1 MEKTQNLFYADV
13 LLELSPNLVI
23 FLDQDSLLFQMNNL
37 ARSYFLKDTSDVY
50 IGKNIFE
57 LIKNPVLVH
66 FFKKWLEKLNK
77 GIEVD
82 ETFPFDRQETGQY
95 DWFQLRAKNV
105 EHDGRL
111 VGKAFFFSDVTELY
125 SQKKILDTLMSS
137 LPGEVL
143 VFDRSFRILL
153 VSDSLA
159 RQNGYHSWRDVS
171 GRTLH
176 DLPKL
181 DLSYVETLL
190 DKIILTDEPIH
201 EVCKYTKEIGDACW
215 MYIDIRTIKS
225 TAGIFGY
232 ILTQLDITGEIRPK
246 AILEALMESSSDAIT
261 ILNPEGVVQYASKLV
276 AHTLGFPDWH
286 SAIGHPWS
294 YLFRNM
300 DQNNSGFTELF
311 SGDPRLSRQGTLSV
325 RGPDGTMHFN
335 YRVDPLTYQNENF
348 GSLSIATDTTALVE
362 TRDRA
367 ESAVR
372 AKAAFLANMSHEL
385 RTPMNAVLGM
395 NELLSRSPLT
405 QLQKSY
411 SSFIRSSATLLLS
424 IINDILDLS
433 RIEDWKLELNKAPY
447 KTISL
452 FQDVVNQ
459 VTLKAVEKELSF
471 IVELDPEIP
480 STLIGDELRVKQIL
494 INILNNAVKFTN
506 QGEIRLSVSV
516 SQASSRNSVSLVLRV
531 KDTGIGI
538 PKARQRELFERFA
551 RIENKHAFVTEGTGL
566 GLSICKGLVSLMHG
580 SLSVE
585 SDEGVGSV
593 FTARIL
599 QEVSGDK
606 EPIASFRA
614 LSTSSMLVYEADLPT
629 LELIKGMCA
638 RAGVKHE
645 ACGDVRSFIECL
657 EDKNFAWSHVIF
669 EYKKGYSEVLKVS
682 GRHSSVKWLALL
694 SMADFIE
701 TGRAPEI
708 DFIFKPFLITTFAR
722 FLRGDRVDFSG
733 SFPLSN
739 ALGLAPAYFSAHG
752 VRVLVV
758 DDSTVN
764 RKVAEGFLKT
774 LDITVEEA
782 ESGIEAIEKVGKAKY
797 DIIFLDHLM
806 PDMDGME
813 TASRIRSL
821 PGCKH
826 VPIIALT
833 ANASEANGVLYR
845 KAGMSDCI
853 AKPIDFNAFVVCLKK
868 WLPADKRMD
877 TEAVP
882 RKAESVSSASVEEW
896 IPGLDREAGLEY
908 TGSVENLEKI
918 LELFEKTAPK
928 MLDTLESARRSGNS
942 AQFRSAVHALI
953 SSCANIGGTRL
964 SFLARELEQS
974 IIGGKTQDVD
984 RLYPEVHSEM
994 GLIIAGIK
1002 THIYGIK
1009 GDKA

>member
-1 MEKTQNLFYADV
+1 
-13 LLELSPNLVI
+13 
-23 FLDQDSLLFQMNNL
+23 
-37 ARSYFLKDTSDVY
+37 
-50 IGKNIFE
+50 
-57 LIKNPVLVH
+57 
-66 FFKKWLEKLNK
+66 
-77 GIEVD
+77 
-82 ETFPFDRQETGQY
+82 
-95 DWFQLRAKNV
+95 
-105 EHDGRL
+105 
-111 VGKAFFFSDVTELY
+111 
-125 SQKKILDTLMSS
+125 MSS

-143 VFDRSFRILL
+143 VFDRGFRILL

-159 RQNGYHSWRDVS
+159 RSNGYHSWRDVS

-181 DLSYVETLL
+181 DFSYVEALL

-201 EVCKYTKEIGDACW
+201 EVCEYSKERGDVRW
-215 MYIDIRTIKS
+215 MYVDIRSIKS

-232 ILTQLDITGEIRPK
+232 ILTQLDITGEIKPK

-261 ILNPEGVVQYASKLV
+261 ILNPDGVVQYASKLV

-286 SAIGHPWS
+286 TVIGHPWS

-300 DQNNSGFTELF
+300 DLNNSGFTELF
-311 SGDPRLSRQGTLSV
+311 SGDLLQSRQGTLTV
-325 RGPDGTMHFN
+325 KGQDGTMHFN
-335 YRVDPLTYQNENF
+335 YRVDPLMYQNENF
-348 GSLSIATDTTALVE
+348 GSLAIATDTTALVE
-362 TRDRA
+362 TKDRA

-411 SSFIRSSATLLLS
+411 STFIRSSATLLLS

-433 RIEDWKLELNKAPY
+433 RIEDWKMELNKAPY
-447 KTISL
+447 KTVSL
-452 FQDVVNQ
+452 LQDVINQ
-459 VTLKAVEKELSF
+459 VSLKAVEKELSF

-480 STLIGDELRVKQIL
+480 ATLIGDELRVKQIL
-494 INILNNAVKFTN
+494 INILNNAVKFTD
-506 QGEIRLSVSV
+506 QGEIRLSVAV
-516 SQASSRNSVSLVLRV
+516 SQSSGRNSVTLVLRV
-531 KDTGIGI
+531 KDTGVGI

-551 RIENKHAFVTEGTGL
+551 RIENNHAFVTEGTGL

-580 SLSVE
+580 SLSVD

-593 FTARIL
+593 FTARVL
-599 QEVSGDK
+599 QDLTLDR

-614 LSTSSMLVYEADLPT
+614 LSTSSVLVYESDLPT
-629 LELIKGMCA
+629 LELIKTMCG
-638 RAGVKHE
+638 RAGVKNE
-645 ACGDVRSFIECL
+645 SCSDVKRFIECL

-669 EYKKGYSEVLKVS
+669 EYKKGYPVALSASEK
-682 GRHSSVKWLALL
+682 HSSVKWLALL

-701 TGRAPEI
+701 TGRDPAI

-722 FLRGDRVDFSG
+722 FLRGDRVDFGDSL
-733 SFPLSN
+733 PLSN
-739 ALGLAPAYFSAHG
+739 ALGLAPTYFSAHG

-764 RKVAEGFLKT
+764 RKVAEGFLET
-774 LDITVEEA
+774 LDITVDEA
-782 ESGIEAIEKVGKAKY
+782 ESGMEAIEKAGTTKY

-813 TASRIRSL
+813 TASRIRAL
-821 PGCKH
+821 PGGKH

-833 ANASEANGVLYR
+833 ANANELNADMYR
-845 KAGMSDCI
+845 KAGMSDSI

-877 TEAVP
+877 AGVQRVNAGP
-882 RKAESVSSASVEEW
+882 PVAASVEEW
-896 IPGLDREAGLEY
+896 IPGLDLVAGIEF
-908 TGSVENLEKI
+908 TGSLANLEKI
-918 LELFEKTAPK
+918 LKVFEKTAPK
-928 MLDTLESARRSGNS
+928 MLDTLESSRRSGNS

-953 SSCANIGGTRL
+953 STCANIGGTRL
-964 SFLARELEQS
+964 SFLARELEQA
-974 IIGGKTQDVD
+974 IIGGETPDVD
-984 RLYPEVHSEM
+984 RLYPEVHAAL
-994 GLIIAGIK
+994 GLILAGIR
-1002 THIYGIK
+1002 THIGSTK
-1009 GDKA
+1009 RDNA